1 MTEPQLAPDAG
12 ALAPCELSASPPG
25 AKAGD
30 PSVLRQYELLQ
41 AKLARAASELESGNS
56 IGRSDYL
63 EAASAIIFELLFSLD
78 FKRGGELVP
87 RLAAL
92 YGYIGNELL
101 NVSRTKDWEQLGHIR
116 DIITTLQ
123 RSWREPDRRE

>member
-1 MTEPQLAPDAG
+1 MTELQLEPDAD
-12 ALAPCELSASPPG
+12 ARARRDHVASPLPKRLADFG
-25 AKAGD
+25 
-30 PSVLRQYELLQ
+30 PSQQYELLQ
-41 AKLARAASELESGNS
+41 AKLARAASELECGDT

-63 EAASAIIFELLFSLD
+63 EAASAIVFDLLYSLD

-101 NVSRTKDWEQLGHIR
+101 DVSRTRDKEQLEHLR
-116 DIITTLQ
+116 DMITTLQ
-123 RSWREPDRRE
+123 TSWNEPVRRG